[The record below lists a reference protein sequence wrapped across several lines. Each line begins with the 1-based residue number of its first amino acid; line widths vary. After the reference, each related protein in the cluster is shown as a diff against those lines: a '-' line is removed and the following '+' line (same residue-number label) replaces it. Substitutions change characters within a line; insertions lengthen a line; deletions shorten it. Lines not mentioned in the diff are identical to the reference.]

1 MSEIFGNSIM
11 GGGGLTNSKLALA
24 DAQPG
29 DVRSGK
35 KFYSGDKQL
44 KTGTVNDVIPSP
56 IIMKL
61 DPEGK
66 VTATVQPEEGFISTE
81 KRTETLGLPTQSAGT
96 VTPNI
101 SEQVA
106 VHRGVY
112 TVGDVKVAA
121 VNGIIRVTFPN
132 GSTCTCSNGST
143 TLTAAGGG
151 TATFLVPTTGTWT
164 LSATDGTLTAAKT
177 VDITETMR
185 SANIELSF
193 FSATISITYPAASTC
208 VITDSNS
215 TTVASDTNA
224 DSTAKTWTATVDASG
239 TYTITATAT
248 DGSGKTKST
257 TVSITADGQSTS
269 ATLTYETILWE
280 AGSDQNASLTGGF
293 AANNTNYVT
302 IGDSTVTITGNRTYF
317 GSGSNEWSYSGN
329 FYTKQKVAKGEFK
342 YLCANIITNTGT
354 NANNKA
360 WLYAADQQDF
370 TESNTIARLEIPV
383 TTGAT
388 GIFKMPLTGVTS
400 AVLGIRVYG
409 YNNLQT
415 IVTDKI
421 WLE

>member
-24 DAQPG
+24 DAQSG

-208 VITDSNS
+208 VITDSNG

-224 DSTAKTWTATVDASG
+224 DSAAKTWTATVGATG
-239 TYTITATAT
+239 TYTVTATAT
-248 DGSGKTKST
+248 DGSGKSKST
-257 TVSITADGQSTS
+257 TVSITAEGQVATVTLGFTLEVYNAGTFGTDSSGTKFSAGTRTDYNSITQNQNSLDWWCDANTNNLLYISPSIDPSGYSTLKMEI
-269 ATLTYETILWE
+269 T
-280 AGSDQNASLTGGF
+280 
-293 AANNTNYVT
+293 AANMN
-302 IGDSTVTITGNRTYF
+302 GAGQFGLATGNTQDTSDY
-317 GSGSNEWSYSGN
+317 
-329 FYTKQKVAKGEFK
+329 VAKTSFDSFSGAKTLSVDISKVMSAK
-342 YLCANIITNTGT
+342 YYIKLTQKGNDD
-354 NANNKA
+354 
-360 WLYAADQQDF
+360 AD
-370 TESNTIARLEIPV
+370 TTATIAR
-383 TTGAT
+383 
-388 GIFKMPLTGVTS
+388 
-400 AVLGIRVYG
+400 
-409 YNNLQT
+409 
-415 IVTDKI
+415 I